1 MKYNYP
7 FQKIII
13 LISVVI
19 GYATTVIGYI
29 WLVAISLWFLLIAL
43 YKYIQTRFR
52 LKDTPPSIKSNELI
66 NNDQSKLFD
75 GVLPSPVI
83 NNSLNTRE
91 NDVDEFYD
99 PISGEYN
106 RFRYDDFRKGLK
118 YNEV

>member
-1 MKYNYP
+1 M
-7 FQKIII
+7 I

-52 LKDTPPSIKSNELI
+52 LKDTPPSIKSNEII

-75 GVLPSPVI
+75 GVLANPI
-83 NNSLNTRE
+83 ANNNLTNRE
-91 NDVDEFYD
+91 NDEDEFYD
-99 PISGEYN
+99 PIAGEYN